1 MQKLPRVLKILSRA
15 TIASLLF
22 CLSILSFAAGPV
34 LDRVVEQGVLRVA
47 MSGDQQP
54 FNFIFG
60 KSKSVIGF
68 DVDLAEALASSMK
81 VELDVMRMPFD
92 ELIDA
97 VEQGRADMVIS
108 GMTITAQRTRKVS
121 FVGPYMLSGKSLLA
135 TAKLMKETKTKD
147 IAGLNNPQV
156 NLVALKGSTSESF
169 VQQKLP
175 KASLTAVTNY
185 DEGVQ
190 MLLAGKADGMVAD
203 MPILALTKQRHRDS
217 DLQLITPPLSI
228 EPLGVVIARGDE
240 QFENLLRNYLL
251 TFEKTGLFVELHK
264 KWFEIGNRN
273 IYEP

>member
-1 MQKLPRVLKILSRA
+1 MQKLPRFLKILSRA
-15 TIASLLF
+15 ATFTLAF
-22 CLSILSFAAGPV
+22 CLSSLCFGSGPV

-54 FNFIFG
+54 FNFVFG

-68 DVDLAEALASSMK
+68 DVDLAEALAGSMQ
-81 VELDVMRMPFD
+81 VELEVIRMPFG

-108 GMTITAQRTRKVS
+108 GMTITPQRTRKVS

-135 TAKLMKETKTKD
+135 TAKLMSKTKN
-147 IAGLNNPQV
+147 IAELNSSDV
-156 NLVALKGSTSESF
+156 KLVALKGSTSESL

-175 KASLTAVTNY
+175 KASLAVVANY

-190 MLLAGKADGMVAD
+190 MLLAGKANGMVAD
-203 MPILALTKQRHRDS
+203 MPILALTRQQHRDA
-217 DLQLITPPLSI
+217 DLHLMTPPLST
-228 EPLGVVIARGDE
+228 EPLGVAIARGDE

-251 TFEKTGLFVELHK
+251 AFEKKGLFVELHK
-264 KWFEIGNRN
+264 KWFVIGNRN